1 MSVSTQYLDFIRE
14 HQQTP
19 VLSVYLEGGLSDPA
33 AMRAWLVMLR
43 EAVATERK
51 RIEALSAFER
61 ATFEDAVGRLY
72 EALPSHD
79 VVHGVGAW
87 CYLGAANGD
96 ALSTLLPMPVATS
109 VTWQAGVVILPFL
122 AAQRSDR
129 VFVMQLD
136 HDAMRLHQY
145 VNGELQTLEELKA
158 TIGVGAG
165 DHMGDAPGVG
175 YHTGTRG
182 STLTDQLQRR
192 KSDARSR
199 LTGAAHQRIT
209 TLMQTPSLLVI
220 GGASGV
226 VSHFVAELPEAI
238 GDRVIVAEDLR
249 MHTPPSEIVQLTREA
264 TEELLAERQVRWFAQ
279 LREQAYADQHAALG
293 PRAAQR
299 ATTTGAVEQL
309 LLTEDY
315 RRAHPIEAETMAV
328 ETLLH
333 GGTVT
338 LASPTVADEMD
349 RDAGGVAARLRYA
362 LP

>member
-1 MSVSTQYLDFIRE
+1 MSFSTQYLDFLRD

-19 VLSVYLEGGLSDPA
+19 VLSVYLEGGLTDPA
-33 AMRAWLVMLR
+33 AKRAWLVMLR

-51 RIEALSAFER
+51 RSEALSASDRAQFE
-61 ATFEDAVGRLY
+61 AAVGRMY
-72 EALPSHD
+72 NALPSHE
-79 VVHGVGAW
+79 VVHGAGAW

-96 ALSTLLPMPVATS
+96 ALSTRLPTAVPTS
-109 VTWQAGVVILPFL
+109 VTWQHGAVILPFL

-136 HDAMRLHQY
+136 HDTMHLSQG
-145 VNGELQTLEELKA
+145 VNGELQALEALEA
-158 TIGVGAG
+158 TISVGAG

-175 YHTGTRG
+175 YHSGTRG
-182 STLTDQLQRR
+182 TTLTDQFQRR

-199 LTGAAHQRIT
+199 MAGAARQRVN
-209 TLMQTPSLLVI
+209 TLMQTPALMVI
-220 GGASGV
+220 GGANDV
-226 VSHFVAELPEAI
+226 VSHFVADLPDAI

-249 MHTPPSEIVQLTREA
+249 THTPPSEIVQLTREA
-264 TEELLAERQVRWFAQ
+264 TEELLAERQVRWFAH
-279 LREQAYADQHAALG
+279 LREQAYEDQHAALG

-299 ATTTGAVEQL
+299 ATTMGAVEQL
-309 LLTEDY
+309 MLTEHY
-315 RRAHPIEAETMAV
+315 RRAHPVEAEAMAI

-338 LASPTVADEMD
+338 VALPAVADEMD
-349 RDAGGVAARLRYA
+349 RDVGGVAARLRYA

>member
-1 MSVSTQYLDFIRE
+1 MSVSTQYIDFIRE
-14 HQQTP
+14 HQQTS
-19 VLSVYLEGGLSDPA
+19 VLSVYLEGGLTDPA

-51 RIEALSAFER
+51 RIETLPAAER
-61 ATFEDAVGRLY
+61 ARFEDAVGRMY
-72 EALPSHD
+72 EALPSHE
-79 VVHGVGAW
+79 VVHGTGAW

-96 ALSTLLPMPVATS
+96 ALSTLLAMPVTTS

-129 VFVMQLD
+129 VFVMQID
-136 HDAMRLHQY
+136 HDAVHLHQC
-145 VNGELQTLEELKA
+145 VNGELQTLEELEA

-175 YHTGTRG
+175 YHSGTRG
-182 STLTDQLQRR
+182 TTLTDQLQRR

-199 LTGAAHQRIT
+199 MAGAAHQRIT
-209 TLMQTPSLLVI
+209 TLMQTPSLMVI
-220 GGASGV
+220 GGANDV
-226 VSHFVAELPEAI
+226 VRHFVAELPEAL

-249 MHTPPSEIVQLTREA
+249 LHTPPSEIVQLTREA

-293 PRAAQR
+293 QR
-299 ATTTGAVEQL
+299 AVQHATTMGAVEQL
-309 LLTEDY
+309 MLTEHY
-315 RRAHPIEAETMAV
+315 RRAHPIEAEAMAI

-338 LASPTVADEMD
+338 LASSAVADEMD
-349 RDAGGVAARLRYA
+349 RVAGGVAARLRYA

>member
-1 MSVSTQYLDFIRE
+1 MSVSTQYIDFIRD

-19 VLSVYLEGGLSDPA
+19 VLSVYLQGGLTDPA
-33 AMRAWLVMLR
+33 AMRAWLVTLR

-51 RIEALSAFER
+51 RIEARPSAER
-61 ATFEDAVGRLY
+61 AQFDEAIGRMY
-72 EALPSHD
+72 DALPSHE
-79 VVHGVGAW
+79 VIHSAGAW
-87 CYLGAANGD
+87 CYLGATNGD
-96 ALSTLLPMPVATS
+96 ALSTLLPMSVTTS
-109 VTWQAGVVILPFL
+109 VTWQLGVVILPFL
-122 AAQRSDR
+122 AAQRPDR
-129 VFVMQLD
+129 VFVMQID
-136 HDAMRLHQY
+136 HDTMQLHQC
-145 VNGELQTLEELKA
+145 VNGELQLLEELEA
-158 TIGVGAG
+158 TIGVGSG

-175 YHTGTRG
+175 YHSGTRG

-199 LTGAAHQRIT
+199 MEGAAYQRVVM
-209 TLMQTPSLLVI
+209 LMQPPSLMVI
-220 GGASGV
+220 GGANDV

-249 MHTPPSEIVQLTREA
+249 MHTPPSEIIELTREA

-299 ATTTGAVEQL
+299 ATTMGAVEQL
-309 LLTEDY
+309 MLTEHY
-315 RRAHPIEAETMAV
+315 RQSHPVEAETMAV

-338 LASPTVADEMD
+338 LASPAVADEID
-349 RDAGGVAARLRYA
+349 RDAGGAAARLRYA